1 MAAASPDSN
10 ATGEPARG
18 FAATTLI
25 AALGVVYGDIGTSP
39 LYALRESLVGDQ
51 GTGVDAAAVLG
62 VLSMIFWSLTLVVSV
77 KYVLVVLR
85 ADNEGEGGILALM
98 AAVLRQMPARA
109 RHRTGVVVAGLV
121 GAAMFYGDSVLTP
134 AVSVLSA
141 VEGLEVVSPHFK
153 QYVLPLSLVILIALF
168 FVQRR
173 GPQRVGQ
180 VFGPVMLVWFA
191 VIALLGV
198 FAIARNPVVLAAV
211 SPGYALDFFLLHPGL
226 TFAVLASV
234 FLAVTGGEALY
245 ADMGH
250 FGRTPIQVAWFWLVF
265 PALVLNYFGQ
275 GALVLADAGAAR
287 NPFFLLAPSWAQLPL
302 VLLATMATVIAS
314 QAVISGAFSLTS
326 QAIKLGYLPRMEI
339 LFTSTEEAGQ
349 VYVPFVNWLLLVA
362 VVLVVVGFG
371 SSSALAGAYGI
382 AVCATMTITTLGVA
396 VVARRRWDW
405 TRPAILALFVP
416 LLLLDLSFVASNLAV
431 KIFNGGW
438 FPLTFAVVLF
448 LLLATWKRGRTLVT
462 LELERSGIAL
472 EPFLKSLQTY
482 PPLRVPGTA
491 VYMAPDIDQVP
502 HALLHNLKHNK
513 VLHERVIFM
522 SATTENIPRIL
533 PASMAQVRDLGDGC
547 WYVRVKLGFQD
558 PVDFANIVRVLARE
572 HDFELE
578 LNETSFFLSRLTVQ
592 PAPRSGMMLWRGRM
606 FSWMLR
612 NAQPASDY
620 FQLPPNRVIEI
631 GTQVSI

>member
-1 MAAASPDSN
+1 MADASLDTD
-10 ATGEPARG
+10 ATGERARTLTT
-18 FAATTLI
+18 ATLI

-39 LYALRESLVGDQ
+39 LYALRESLVGEQ

-98 AAVLRQMPARA
+98 ASVLRQMPARG
-109 RHRTGVVVAGLV
+109 RGRTGVVVAGLI

-141 VEGLEVVSPHFK
+141 VEGLEIVSPRFK

-180 VFGPVMLVWFA
+180 VFGPVMLVWFL

-198 FAIARNPVVLAAV
+198 LAIARNPVVLTAV
-211 SPGYALDFFLLHPGL
+211 SPGHAIEFFLLHPGM

-245 ADMGH
+245 ADLGH
-250 FGRTPIQVAWFWLVF
+250 LGPAPIQIAWFWLVF

-275 GALVLADAGAAR
+275 GALVLVDAEAAR
-287 NPFFLLAPSWAQLPL
+287 NPFFLLAPPWAQLPL

-326 QAIKLGYLPRMEI
+326 QAIKLGYLPRMQI

-362 VVLVVVGFG
+362 VVLVVIGFG

-382 AVCATMTITTLGVA
+382 AVCPTITINTLG
-396 VVARRRWDW
+396 
-405 TRPAILALFVP
+405 L
-416 LLLLDLSFVASNLAV
+416 
-431 KIFNGGW
+431 
-438 FPLTFAVVLF
+438 
-448 LLLATWKRGRTLVT
+448 
-462 LELERSGIAL
+462 
-472 EPFLKSLQTY
+472 
-482 PPLRVPGTA
+482 TA
-491 VYMAPDIDQVP
+491 V
-502 HALLHNLKHNK
+502 AL
-513 VLHERVIFM
+513 
-522 SATTENIPRIL
+522 
-533 PASMAQVRDLGDGC
+533 
-547 WYVRVKLGFQD
+547 
-558 PVDFANIVRVLARE
+558 
-572 HDFELE
+572 
-578 LNETSFFLSRLTVQ
+578 
-592 PAPRSGMMLWRGRM
+592 
-606 FSWMLR
+606 
-612 NAQPASDY
+612 
-620 FQLPPNRVIEI
+620 
-631 GTQVSI
+631 